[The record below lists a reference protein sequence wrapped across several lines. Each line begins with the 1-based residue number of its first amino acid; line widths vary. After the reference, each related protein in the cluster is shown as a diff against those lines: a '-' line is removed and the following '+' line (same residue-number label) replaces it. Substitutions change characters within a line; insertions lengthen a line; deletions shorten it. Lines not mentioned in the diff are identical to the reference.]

1 MRYITIIIIITQLL
15 ISCGS
20 SKPAPVVSRETPSTT
35 GNAQSL
41 IRITSDPVPEFYPKI
56 SPDGKKLIFHVR
68 DDSKNKTITSSSYIG
83 STDRFRKWSIMLINL
98 GQPGRTPLVGEFTQT
113 PSFFPDSKTILY
125 SYMKPS
131 KPIIAKSQVDG
142 LSGINYVS
150 ANSMGDFDS
159 YPVIS
164 PDGKRIAFSTSFGEV
179 SQVCVMDVNGMNT
192 TILTEGSRPSW
203 SPNNKL
209 VYYKAVGKYE
219 QIFTYDLSTGQ
230 STQLTQGEFNNT
242 DPVFSTD
249 GKFIAFSSTRD
260 NENEQIFA
268 MREDGSAVV
277 QLTQGS
283 TRNGMPCF
291 GPDYTLYFCSNAA
304 SGKKGS
310 VDKLLWLNSD
320 VWSIK
325 PILH

>member
-1 MRYITIIIIITQLL
+1 MLLCPLFL
-15 ISCGS
+15 ISCSS
-20 SKPAPVVSRETPSTT
+20 SKKTPVVNRETPSTT

-56 SPDGKKLIFHVR
+56 SPDGKKLVFHVR
-68 DDSKNKTITSSSYIG
+68 DDTKAKSPATSTIIG

-131 KPIIAKSQVDG
+131 KPIIAKSQIDG

-150 ANSMGDFDS
+150 ANSMGDFDC

-164 PDGKRIAFSTSFGEV
+164 LDGKRIAFSTSFGGV
-179 SQVCVMDVNGMNT
+179 SQICVMDINGMNT
-192 TILTEGSRPSW
+192 TILTEGSRPAW

-209 VYYKAVGKYE
+209 VYYKAVGKYD
-219 QIFTYDLSTGQ
+219 QIFTYDLTTGQ
-230 STQLTQGEFNNT
+230 STQLTQGEFDNT
-242 DPVFSTD
+242 DPVFSYD
-249 GKFIAFSSTRD
+249 GKYIAFSSTRD
-260 NENEQIFA
+260 NENEQIFS
-268 MREDGSAVV
+268 MKEDGSAVV

-310 VDKLLWLNSD
+310 TDKLLWVSSD
-320 VWSIK
+320 IWSIR
-325 PILH
+325 PILK